1 MKWYS
6 PINSCMVKPMKVLRN
21 YLLTVSQLNDP
32 RLWKPVL
39 WATLLSLITLFL
51 ILLVGGT
58 FLFQLSNTFAAKLS
72 GWMSWA
78 DGWIG
83 GFALVIGTFFFGMLG
98 YFFFGSVYAAFLG
111 IFLDD
116 VLDTIR
122 EKHYPDAEWTK
133 APGVIESTIS
143 SLRFILWSLF
153 LYLLASPLLLLGY
166 FIPPVGLV
174 LQYLLGG
181 YLLGREYGQLI
192 ELRIPKEQRI
202 KKPASLLHGTCANFL
217 WTFPLVNLVTPILLA
232 GALVH
237 SRLEKSSFPSKNRG
251 NSTQIN

>member
-1 MKWYS
+1 
-6 PINSCMVKPMKVLRN
+6 MVKPMKIFRN

-83 GFALVIGTFFFGMLG
+83 GFAIVIGTFFFAMLG
-98 YFFFGSVYAAFLG
+98 YFFLGSVYAAFLG

-116 VLDTIR
+116 VLDAIR

-192 ELRIPKEQRI
+192 ELRIPKDKRI

-237 SRLEKSSFPSKNRG
+237 SRLEKSSFDSKNGG

>member
-1 MKWYS
+1 MK
-6 PINSCMVKPMKVLRN
+6 ILRT

-72 GWMSWA
+72 GWINWA

-83 GFALVIGTFFFGMLG
+83 GFALVIGTFFFAMLG
-98 YFFFGSVYAAFLG
+98 YFFLGSVYAAFLG

-116 VLDTIR
+116 VLDAIR
-122 EKHYPDAEWTK
+122 EKHYPHAEWMK

-237 SRLEKSSFPSKNRG
+237 SRLEKSSFDSKNG
-251 NSTQIN
+251 GKSTQIN